1 MVRAM
6 KKFLVIASIPLVLVA
21 CGQGRQVQMDE
32 YGDDSRRA
40 RVQGRLAGGDGI
52 MIFGTD
58 RSAQQRAAAAEGA
71 GLGVNAFLWRASL
84 DTLSFMPLASADPFG
99 GVIITDW
106 YSPPGAPGERFRAS
120 AFILGRQLRSD
131 GVRVTVFR
139 QELRGNVWV
148 DSRPSEAMNAEFED
162 RILGRARELRSV
174 SVSAAAR

>member
-1 MVRAM
+1 M
-6 KKFLVIASIPLVLVA
+6 KKLLAIGLVPLLLAA
-21 CGQGRQVQMDE
+21 CGQGRQVQQDE

-40 RVQGRLAGGDGI
+40 RVQGRVTGTDGI
-52 MIFGTD
+52 LIFGTD
-58 RSAQQRAAAAEGA
+58 RSAQQRAATEGS

-84 DTLSFMPLASADPFG
+84 DTLSFMPLASADPAG

-131 GVRVTVFR
+131 GIRVTVFR

-148 DSRPSEAMNAEFED
+148 DSRSSEAMNAEFED
-162 RILGRARELRSV
+162 RILGRARELRSQ
-174 SVSAAAR
+174 SVASR